1 MRKKASIIILM
12 ALSIL
17 FICGCSTSNKEN
29 ELVPEKNEET
39 EGVQEV
45 SDNLDNIEENQLFFV
60 ENLKVGETGAKGAA
74 QILESVGCGK
84 IQAIDELEDDGRC
97 FAFGIADDAGK
108 TFYITMGYD
117 GYIGYV
123 KGADGE
129 FLYAPEE

>member
-74 QILESVGCGK
+74 QILESVGCGQ
-84 IQAIDELEDDGRC
+84 IQTIDELEDDGRC
-97 FAFGIADDAGK
+97 FAFWITDDAGK

>member
-1 MRKKASIIILM
+1 MRKKAYIIIFM
-12 ALSIL
+12 ILSML
-17 FICGCSTSNKEN
+17 FICSCNKSNKEKG
-29 ELVPEKNEET
+29 LVSEKSEET
-39 EGVQEV
+39 EGVQEI
-45 SDNLDNIEENQLFFV
+45 SDSLDIEENQLFFV

-74 QILESVGCGK
+74 QILESVGCGQ
-84 IQAIDELEDDGRC
+84 IQIIEELEDDGRC
-97 FAFGIADDAGK
+97 FAFWITDDAGK